1 MSFVGLSYNF
11 FVGELFVLVNISATV
26 TDNLLGQN
34 QKAEEKEK
42 KNRYI
47 ISLFFLNNPNWL
59 SQANES
65 YSLIQESSPIQ
76 CFWKAVYEVVYRC

>member
-11 FVGELFVLVNISATV
+11 FFVGELYVLINISATV

-47 ISLFFLNNPNWL
+47 ISLFFLNNPN
-59 SQANES
+59 
-65 YSLIQESSPIQ
+65 
-76 CFWKAVYEVVYRC
+76 

>member
-11 FVGELFVLVNISATV
+11 FFVGELYVLINISATV

-59 SQANES
+59 SS
-65 YSLIQESSPIQ
+65 K
-76 CFWKAVYEVVYRC
+76 WKLQFNTRKLTYPVFLKSCIWSGI

>member
-42 KNRYI
+42 KQVYYFTV
-47 ISLFFLNNPNWL
+47 LF
-59 SQANES
+59 
-65 YSLIQESSPIQ
+65 
-76 CFWKAVYEVVYRC
+76 K

>member
-47 ISLFFLNNPNWL
+47 ISLFFLNNPN
-59 SQANES
+59 
-65 YSLIQESSPIQ
+65 
-76 CFWKAVYEVVYRC
+76 

>member
-11 FVGELFVLVNISATV
+11 FFVGELYVLINISATV

-42 KNRYI
+42 K
-47 ISLFFLNNPNWL
+47 
-59 SQANES
+59 Q
-65 YSLIQESSPIQ
+65 
-76 CFWKAVYEVVYRC
+76 VYYFTVHFK